1 MSRSLRSLST
11 VVLLWLAVLAS
22 ALAVAVVSYQCRAA
36 FAELAELQRSGERH
50 QEQYR
55 YLLLEQ
61 SAYGSMQ
68 RVESVAATELT
79 MRAPASSEITVVS
92 VARGGL

>member
-1 MSRSLRSLST
+1 MSWPARPVLISS
-11 VVLLWLAVLAS
+11 LLWLAVLGS
-22 ALAVAVVSYQCRAA
+22 ALAVAVVSFACRTAY
-36 FAELAELQRSGERH
+36 AELAELQRSGEQY

-68 RVESVAATELT
+68 RVESVAAEQLA
-79 MRAPASSEITVVS
+79 MRVASSEEITVVFAAAVS
-92 VARGGL
+92 R

>member
-1 MSRSLRSLST
+1 MSSAARNTLAVT
-11 VVLLWLAVLAS
+11 LLWLAVLVS
-22 ALAVAVVSYQCRAA
+22 ALAVAWTSYENRSAYSH
-36 FAELAELQRSGERH
+36 LAELQRVGEGF

-68 RVESVAATELT
+68 RVESVAAQQLG
-79 MRAPASSEITVVS
+79 MRAAQRSEITVVF
-92 VARGGL
+92 GGVR

>member
-1 MSRSLRSLST
+1 MSSAARNTLT
-11 VVLLWLAVLAS
+11 VTLLWVSVLVS
-22 ALAVAVVSYQCRAA
+22 ALAVAWASYENRSAYSR
-36 FAELAELQRSGERH
+36 LAELQRIGEGF

-68 RVESVAATELT
+68 RVESVAAQELG
-79 MRAPASSEITVVS
+79 MRAAHRSEITVVF
-92 VARGGL
+92 GGVR